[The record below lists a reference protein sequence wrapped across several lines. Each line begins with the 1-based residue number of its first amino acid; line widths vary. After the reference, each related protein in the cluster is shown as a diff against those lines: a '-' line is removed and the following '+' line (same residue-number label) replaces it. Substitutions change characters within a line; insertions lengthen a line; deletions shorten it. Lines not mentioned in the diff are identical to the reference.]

1 MNGEELKQFHEE
13 DNLLLVFV
21 KNNGLKKKRWK
32 ENYLQVMKTLK
43 YYIFDIIALSEVSIN
58 WTLVKPDNY
67 WE

>member
-1 MNGEELKQFHEE
+1 MKKTTYYSYLSKI
-13 DNLLLVFV
+13 
-21 KNNGLKKKRWK
+21 NGLKKKRWK

-43 YYIFDIIALSEVSIN
+43 YYIFDIIALSEVNIH